1 MTKDSYRLRTAFSA
15 RQHMILKDFE
25 LYYYSDV
32 NLRSV
37 APHTHDYYEL
47 YFFLEGD
54 VSITVKGAPLSIRP
68 GDFLLIPPG
77 ILHFP
82 TIRNPAAAYRRF
94 VLWISR
100 DYFAQLID
108 SSLSF
113 GYLMQYAKTTGQYSF
128 HTNLLDFNTIQT
140 RLFSIIEEIRGNRFG
155 KDAAAALQVNSLIL
169 YLNRLIYD
177 RIHPAVQRDS
187 TLFENLSAYISEH
200 LGDDL
205 SLEAL
210 AGQFYVSK
218 FYISHLF
225 RDTLGLSVHQYILK
239 KRLDACRCSMLGST
253 PIGQLCLRYGFSDY
267 SSFYRAFKKEFGV
280 SPKEY
285 RLMHLTEKDM

>member
-1 MTKDSYRLRTAFSA
+1 MTRDNPHLRTEFSV
-15 RQHMILKDFE
+15 RQHMISKDFE

-32 NLRSV
+32 NLKPV
-37 APHTHDYYEL
+37 APHIHDYYEF

-54 VSITVKGAPLSIRP
+54 VSITVEETLHHICP

-77 ILHFP
+77 SSHFP
-82 TIRNPAAAYRRF
+82 TIRSSQVPYRRF
-94 VLWISR
+94 VLWISQ
-100 DYFAQLID
+100 DYFAQLMKL
-108 SSLSF
+108 SHSF
-113 GYLMQYAKTTGQYSF
+113 GYLVEHARSVGKYSF
-128 HTNLLDFNTIQT
+128 HTDFLDFNVIQT

-155 KDAAAALQVNSLIL
+155 KDTEAALQINSLIL
-169 YLNRLIYD
+169 FLNRLIYE
-177 RIHPAVQRDS
+177 RLHPIVHRDS
-187 TLFENLSAYISEH
+187 TLFENLSDYISEH

-205 SLEAL
+205 SLETL

-218 FYISHLF
+218 FYIAHLF
-225 RDTLGLSVHQYILK
+225 RDTLGLSVHQYVLK
-239 KRLDACRCSMLGST
+239 KRLDACRRSMLGSA
-253 PIGQLCLRYGFSDY
+253 PIGQLCLQYGFSDY